1 MSHIWPYL
9 AFNLYLCAPVDSSK
23 TVAFAKFYSSLGT
36 KNSELGEK
44 SNWRGCVDT
53 PADGDKDSSSFLSHG
68 RKTCGHFVETG
79 WCAAPLISNAGK
91 VVRLRDM
98 SPEQQQASKRTKA
111 EEIDESA
118 KLITNAEVKKPQY
131 IARQKVLVGKRTSAK
146 VPDKPPV
153 KAAEL
158 EIGDVV
164 EVGER
169 KFFNDIMQIKI
180 ATVVDGPKEAAGY
193 WVSTEDAEGNLQLGQ
208 SLPLTP
214 AEIMQTAAWHA
225 VHNMP
230 SPASENWHSDPEV
243 DLADAYENCCACGGG
258 RPTEGM
264 PVYVYYH
271 VVPRDYYSCSGDDE
285 AQCYSRIAKT
295 IIRAQEMSNARCGAF
310 QGRELVQWAANEHHA
325 TFRPDKAGSYE
336 NVRTSAT
343 RSVLHPFS
351 FRKCDSDSD
360 SLLGSANS
368 WQ

>member
-1 MSHIWPYL
+1 M
-9 AFNLYLCAPVDSSK
+9 CAPVDSSK

-118 KLITNAEVKKPQY
+118 KLITNAPVKKPQY

-164 EVGER
+164 EVGPR
-169 KFFNDIMQIKI
+169 KVFNDVMQIQI
-180 ATVVDGPKEAAGY
+180 QTVVDSPKKTKKAAGY
-193 WVSTEDAEGNLQLGQ
+193 WVSTEDAEGN
-208 SLPLTP
+208 SLPALAP
-214 AEIMQTAAWHA
+214 AAQSA
-225 VHNMP
+225 VRP
-230 SPASENWHSDPEV
+230 SMDHSTDRCLCRRG
-243 DLADAYENCCACGGG
+243 DL
-258 RPTEGM
+258 
-264 PVYVYYH
+264 
-271 VVPRDYYSCSGDDE
+271 
-285 AQCYSRIAKT
+285 
-295 IIRAQEMSNARCGAF
+295 
-310 QGRELVQWAANEHHA
+310 EH
-325 TFRPDKAGSYE
+325 PD
-336 NVRTSAT
+336 
-343 RSVLHPFS
+343 
-351 FRKCDSDSD
+351 
-360 SLLGSANS
+360 
-368 WQ
+368 